1 MKKTKEARLKP
12 ACSSA
17 LFSFIGLNSHH
28 LIPRHLGAASAS
40 SIQCKFGLLSI
51 ILMWL
56 ETDSTKHRVC
66 YWLDLSLLLDCNINV
81 LRDPLQRISWCASPE
96 RSYMLDT
103 DPHYQCN
110 KQCKCNSADK
120 LHQSPGNGVEVE
132 AFPHRGPCRRGHLF
146 REKTWYCSC
155 KWYSAH
161 QEGKELEKMDPLQLR
176 LSLCLT
182 VGFPSFPLPLRE
194 GLEYHMVPKSWH
206 CQNWVDPP
214 TT

>member
-1 MKKTKEARLKP
+1 MKKTKEARIKP

-66 YWLDLSLLLDCNINV
+66 YWLDLSLLLDCNISV

-120 LHQSPGNGVEVE
+120 LQQSPGNGVEVE

-146 REKTWYCSC
+146 RKKNVLLANNIRFTKKGRSWRRWIRSN
-155 KWYSAH
+155 WDSLSAWRS
-161 QEGKELEKMDPLQLR
+161 GSLPF
-176 LSLCLT
+176 LSL
-182 VGFPSFPLPLRE
+182 
-194 GLEYHMVPKSWH
+194 
-206 CQNWVDPP
+206 
-214 TT
+214 